1 MMRTRLR
8 TQQTDSSDRSMK
20 IKFSTQNQRYDNLHF
35 SKTTSDFDMSTN
47 VRPTDEDI
55 YYDEIVYY
63 DGGGV
68 EGYGD

>member
-1 MMRTRLR
+1 
-8 TQQTDSSDRSMK
+8 MK

-35 SKTTSDFDMSTN
+35 SKTTSNFDMSTN

>member
-1 MMRTRLR
+1 MRTRLI
-8 TQQTDSSDRSMK
+8 TNADVNVDRSLK
-20 IKFSTQNQRYDNLHF
+20 INFSTQNKEFTNLHF
-35 SKTTSDFDMSTN
+35 TKTNSNLDVSTS